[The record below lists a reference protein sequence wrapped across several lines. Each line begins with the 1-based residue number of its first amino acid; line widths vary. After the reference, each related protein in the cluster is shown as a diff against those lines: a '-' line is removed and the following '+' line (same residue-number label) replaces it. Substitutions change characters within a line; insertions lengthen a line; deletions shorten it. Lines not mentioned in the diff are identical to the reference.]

1 MPSKRRITHRRRT
14 DTENNLSPVASRNAA
29 ATLQQQAHPAHL
41 VRQTRHDPRSLASGN
56 VLQLQG
62 VLGNQAVGR
71 LLARTTTPKTD
82 KSRVQQKEEVGGPH
96 PGMILM
102 RAPTKKQPESKET
115 RLPGSKNETFEWPD
129 GAKTIH
135 DPFDQSLTNIF
146 PDGSGWQITYTYV
159 EKPGTEPPEQE
170 AQIAHTELLSPLRVK
185 ALGFLDAKQGTF
197 QETEDE
203 QKDRL
208 AKDKT
213 KGAEQLNAWL
223 SDKKNNGANSAA
235 NQAAYAD
242 FKVKNEAYMASLQI
256 YQAEQKAFIKA
267 RAEAKRNGQKPP
279 PVPIPPVQ
287 PKRPTG
293 MPVDPRTTLCNGF
306 PTEMAKA
313 LTGDGAKLGGMKL
326 SDIAKEGAWHTL
338 ETHPEGPNPGDV
350 CSLATAGAKDQPDDN
365 KRTLMHVGVFKSKR
379 PGPNGLEIWT
389 FVDGGQGTYEGR
401 QQVQE
406 RTRFFNPQTQI
417 LSTKM
422 ADAGQNA
429 GDRWLRG
436 WLDIDTHL
444 KEKSDKTP

>member
-1 MPSKRRITHRRRT
+1 MRAKRRTTYRRK
-14 DTENNLSPVASRNAA
+14 TETEQNLSPIASRNSTPQTETAQ
-29 ATLQQQAHPAHL
+29 LIK
-41 VRQTRHDPRSLASGN
+41 QTRHNPHSLASGH
-56 VLQLQG
+56 VLQLQSM
-62 VLGNQAVGR
+62 LGNQAVGR
-71 LLARTTTPKTD
+71 ILARSTTPET
-82 KSRVQQKEEVGGPH
+82 GPIPTQRKAVDHGSH
-96 PGMILM
+96 PGQIVM
-102 RAPTKKQPESKET
+102 RAPNQKKKVPESKET
-115 RLPGSKNETFEWPD
+115 RLPGSKNETYEWPD
-129 GAKTIH
+129 GSKTIH

-159 EKPGTEPPEQE
+159 DKPGTEPPEQE
-170 AQIAHTELLSPLRVK
+170 TQIAHTEPLSPLRVK
-185 ALGFLDAKQGTF
+185 ALGFLDANQGTF
-197 QETEDE
+197 QETEE
-203 QKDRL
+203 GQKERL
-208 AKDKT
+208 AKDKKT
-213 KGAEQLNAWL
+213 GAEKLGKWLND
-223 SDKKNNGANSAA
+223 DKNGAA
-235 NQAAYAD
+235 NRAAYAD
-242 FKVKNEAYMASLQI
+242 YSTKIEAYNASLTE
-256 YQAEQKAFIKA
+256 YQAKQKEFIAA
-267 RAEAKRNGQKPP
+267 RAEAKRKGQKSPTP
-279 PVPIPPVQ
+279 PIPPVQ
-287 PKRPTG
+287 PKRPAG

-313 LTGDGAKLGGMKL
+313 LTGGGAKLGGMKL

-350 CSLATAGAKDQPDDN
+350 CSLATTGAKDQVDDN

-436 WLDIDTHL
+436 WVDIDTHL
-444 KEKSDKTP
+444 KEKSA